1 MEVFGTDSKVMAE
14 RITQEI
20 ERKGISK
27 KDFSVVI
34 GASDVMVSY
43 WCNGKRVPLLQQIV
57 DMAEYFGVT
66 VDYLVGLSDVPHRAP
81 TLADDLGLS
90 DMAIANMRSIACAP
104 DRREMLNRLLQYQ
117 GLSSFL
123 AEIVM
128 ARKLRRETPG
138 NIHTV
143 SLTDEIISEVDKA
156 GYVLLDNVE
165 SADYREEHALRS
177 LKYAFRLSDG
187 RRF

>member
-1 MEVFGTDSKVMAE
+1 MDLTMMAE
-14 RITQEI
+14 RISGEI
-20 ERKGISK
+20 ERKGMTK
-27 KDFSVVI
+27 KDFGVAI

-43 WCNGKRVPLLQQIV
+43 WCNGKRTPSLQQIV
-57 DMAEYFGVT
+57 DMADYFGVT
-66 VDYLVGLSDVPHRAP
+66 VDYLVGLSDNPGRAP
-81 TLADDLGLS
+81 SLADDLGLS
-90 DMAIANMRSIACAP
+90 DMAIANMRSIASVP
-104 DRREMLNRLLQYQ
+104 DRGEMLNRLLQFQ
-117 GLSSFL
+117 GLSSVL
-123 AEIVM
+123 ADIVM

-165 SADYREEHALRS
+165 SADYREEHAMSR

>member
-1 MEVFGTDSKVMAE
+1 MNTKIMAE

-20 ERKGISK
+20 ERKGITK
-27 KDFSVVI
+27 KDFGLAI

-66 VDYLVGLSDVPHRAP
+66 VDYLVGMSDAPNRAP

-90 DMAIANMRSIACAP
+90 DYAMANLRSIAGEP
-104 DRREMLNRLLQYQ
+104 ERKEMLNRLLGFN
-117 GLSSFL
+117 GLSSVL
-123 AEIVM
+123 ADIVM

-138 NIHTV
+138 NIHTTN
-143 SLTDEIISEVDKA
+143 LTEEIRSEVDRA

-165 SADYREEHALRS
+165 SADYREDKAINR
-177 LKYAFRLSDG
+177 LKWAFRLNDG
-187 RRF
+187 RF